1 MLTGIGIDL
10 VEISR
15 LEVLHKKLGEK
26 FLRRVFTASE
36 RKYVLAKKNPYPS
49 MAARFAAKEAVFKAL
64 NLRDKGVSWQDI
76 EVISLAGGVPLLSL
90 RGGAARQA
98 KKNKARKIL
107 ISLTHS
113 KEIAAAF
120 VCIVK

>member
-1 MLTGIGIDL
+1 MVIGIGIDL

-15 LEVLHKKLGEK
+15 FQILHKKLGEK

-36 RKYVLAKKNPYPS
+36 REYILAKKNPYPS

-76 EVISLAGGVPLLSL
+76 EVISLSGGAPSLSL
-90 RGGAARQA
+90 RGRAAQQA
-98 KKNKARKIL
+98 KKNKVRKIL
-107 ISLTHS
+107 LSLTHS

-120 VCIVK
+120 VCVVK

>member
-1 MLTGIGIDL
+1 MVTGIGIDL

-15 LEVLHKKLGEK
+15 LETLYKKLGEK
-26 FLRRVFTASE
+26 FLRRVFTVSE
-36 RKYVLAKKNPYPS
+36 RQYILAKKNPYPS

-64 NLRDKGVSWQDI
+64 NLRDRGVSWQDI
-76 EVISLAGGVPLLSL
+76 EVISLPRGAPSLSL
-90 RGGAARQA
+90 RGGAAQQA
-98 KKNKARKIL
+98 KKNKVRKIL

-120 VCIVK
+120 VCVVK